1 MKCLVVDD
9 DALSR
14 EIVEDLV
21 KANPSLELV
30 GSCDSAMQA
39 FNYLQENEVDIIFLD
54 VEMPEMSGIELIKNI
69 DVLPQVVLITSH
81 TEYALES
88 YEYNVTDFIAKPIQP
103 ARFLKAIEKVKK
115 NMQTEETFGTSS
127 NSDTIF
133 IKTDSRLVQIDRSN
147 ILFIEALGNYVNVYT
162 NGGRYTILSTMKEI
176 ETKLT
181 APDFT
186 RVHRSYI
193 VRLDKIEVIEDN
205 YIVINEKQIN
215 IGKVYKESL
224 HKQLNLL

>member
-21 KANPSLELV
+21 KGNPSLELV

-115 NMQTEETFGTSS
+115 NMQTEETFGTST

-205 YIVINEKQIN
+205 YIVINDKQIN

>member
-21 KANPSLELV
+21 KEAEGLELSA
-30 GSCDSAMQA
+30 SCSGAMEA
-39 FNYLQENEVDIIFLD
+39 FNYLNKNEVDVIFLD
-54 VEMPEMSGIELIKNI
+54 VEMPGMSGLELIRNI

-103 ARFLKAIEKVKK
+103 ARFLKAVEKVKK
-115 NMQTEETFGTSS
+115 LHSMEEVPATNTSR
-127 NSDTIF
+127 TIF
-133 IKTDSRLVQIDRSN
+133 IKTDSRLVQVDTGH
-147 ILFIEALGNYVNVYT
+147 ILYIEALGNYVNLYT
-162 NGGRYTILSTMKEI
+162 SKGRYTILSTMKDI
-176 ETKLT
+176 EKKLGL
-181 APDFT
+181 PDFI
-186 RVHRSYI
+186 RVHRSFI
-193 VRLDKIEVIEDN
+193 VRVDKIEVIEDN

-215 IGKVYKESL
+215 IGKVYKEEL
-224 HKQLNLL
+224 ANRLNLL